1 MLEKSMIAELVKTRF
16 VVGFTLGGNRILTED
31 AKMIG
36 IGGDH
41 ERTRRRC
48 TSVACGAMEISCG
61 WLRRCRLRLRGCGR
75 RGSSASENMRG

>member
-1 MLEKSMIAELVKTRF
+1 MEECMIAELVKTGF
-16 VVGFTLGGNRILTED
+16 VVGFALGGNRILTEY

-36 IGGDH
+36 IGRDR
-41 ERTRRRC
+41 ERGRRRC
-48 TSVACGAMEISCG
+48 TSVACGAMVFSCC